1 MKKIFT
7 LLSLLC
13 LASLSVFAQRPEGGP
28 PMMLVQIAL
37 DANND
42 RVISGDEIANAPAA
56 LRKLDKNA
64 DGNLTEAEVRPNFE
78 RREGGGNEN
87 GAASIVNNLMEFDN
101 NKDGKLSKQELPERM
116 QGIFAR
122 GDANKDGIL
131 TKEELQKMA
140 AAQAAPAENSRGGG
154 ERDDHGERGGE
165 REGGREGG
173 PRGGGMMRMM
183 PLLSALD
190 ENSDGT
196 ISADEINNSSVSL
209 KKLDKNNDGQLTEDE
224 VRPMGRGGRGGFG
237 GSPEEMVKRMMEFD
251 KNGDGKLSK
260 EELPERMQ
268 EMMGNLDTDR
278 DGFLSA
284 DEIKAMAQQRGGRP
298 GEERPRQQ

>member
-7 LLSLLC
+7 VLSLVC
-13 LASLSVFAQRPEGGP
+13 VASLSVFAQRPEGGP
-28 PMMLVQIAL
+28 PMMPVQIAL

-42 RVISGDEIANAPAA
+42 RVISGDEIANAPVA
-56 LRKLDKNA
+56 LRTLDKNG
-64 DGNLTEAEVRPNFE
+64 DGNLTEDEVRPNFE

-87 GAASIVNNLMEFDN
+87 GAASIVNNLMEFDKN
-101 NKDGKLSKQELPERM
+101 QDGKLTKQELPERM

-131 TKEELQKMA
+131 TREELQKMA
-140 AAQAAPAENSRGGG
+140 ATQAAPAENSRGG
-154 ERDDHGERGGE
+154 DDHGERGGE

-173 PRGGGMMRMM
+173 PRGGMMRMM

-196 ISADEINNSSVSL
+196 ISVVEMNNSSVSL

>member
-7 LLSLLC
+7 VLSLVC
-13 LASLSVFAQRPEGGP
+13 VASLSGLAQRPEGGP
-28 PMMLVQIAL
+28 PMMPVQIAL
-37 DANND
+37 DANSD

-56 LRKLDKNA
+56 LRKLDKNG
-64 DGNLTEAEVRPNFE
+64 DGNLTEEEVRPNFD
-78 RREGGGNEN
+78 RRGEGGGNEN
-87 GAASIVNNLMEFDN
+87 GTASIVNNLMEFDK
-101 NKDGKLSKQELPERM
+101 NKDGNLSKQEIPERM
-116 QGIFAR
+116 QGIFVR

-140 AAQAAPAENSRGGG
+140 AAQATPAENSRGG
-154 ERDDHGERGGE
+154 DDHGERGGE
-165 REGGREGG
+165 REGG
-173 PRGGGMMRMM
+173 PRGGGIMRMM

-190 ENSDGT
+190 ANTDGT
-196 ISADEINNSSVSL
+196 ISSDEINNSAISL

-268 EMMGNLDTDR
+268 EMMGNIDTDH

-298 GEERPRQQ
+298 DGERPRQQ